1 MGSTPSLSPSPDPMQ
16 SSSLC
21 VAFVA
26 LLLAGPASAQLAVT
40 GTMPAMNASNVS
52 PTTELVLE
60 FDRALLPGT
69 LSSGAVSVFGR
80 STGPATGT
88 WALEAGGTRAR
99 FTPAVR
105 FSAGEV
111 VTVGLS
117 QDLTAADTSTLRT
130 EGYTFQFQIG
140 VRPSGTTFTHLAT
153 YVVRSTPSQR
163 TRIYGAQGTDLDDDG
178 WIDLAVINQDTSDVR
193 VLMNRAD
200 GSGHVTPFLTPVN
213 PTGSTPSPNE
223 AADMNGD
230 GIVDI
235 VTANKVG
242 DSVSVLIGRGDGTFL
257 PRVTYPAGDLPR
269 GLAVLDMDGDG
280 DTDVVTANANSSDL
294 SLFFNDGAGV
304 LSPQVRIQGGGAAE
318 WGLAAGDMNE
328 DGILDLV
335 VGAQFS
341 QRVIVM
347 RGNGDGTFTQ
357 AGVTDNVGGGVWMIV
372 LGDVDGDGHLDA
384 ALANG
389 TSDTASILLGDG
401 QGNLTLHQSTSIA
414 DWVVATDLGDLDGD
428 GDLDWMLSS
437 FTGGGFTLLL
447 NDGAGN
453 FAFDRFFPA
462 TANAACTLMVD
473 VDNDLDL
480 DLVLLDEIA
489 DEVVI
494 LENAALGAEFCASTP
509 NSTGSAARAS
519 ATGSA
524 SLAANDLTLRAGPL
538 PDGFGFFFYG
548 SAQAAPSPTG
558 NGTLCIG
565 GSLFRSPVAS
575 ATGLLLAVELDLSS
589 APASTISAGST
600 WHFQGIFR
608 DAVAGGA
615 GFDLSDGVAVTFL

>member
-1 MGSTPSLSPSPDPMQ
+1 MQTPIPRTLLLS
-16 SSSLC
+16 
-21 VAFVA
+21 
-26 LLLAGPASAQLAVT
+26 LLLAGSAAAQLTVT
-40 GTMPAMNASNVS
+40 ATTPALNASNVS
-52 PTTELVLE
+52 PATEIVLD
-60 FDRALLPGT
+60 FDRALLPGALT
-69 LSSGAVSVFGR
+69 SGVVSVFGR
-80 STGPATGT
+80 STGPAAGT
-88 WALEAGGTRAR
+88 WTLESSGTRAR
-99 FTPAVR
+99 FTPGVR

-111 VTVGLS
+111 VTVCLS
-117 QDLTAADTSTLRT
+117 EDLTAADTSTLRT

-153 YVVRSTPSQR
+153 HVVRSIPTQS
-163 TRIYGAQGTDLDDDG
+163 TRVYGAQATDLDDDG
-178 WIDLAVINQDTSDVR
+178 WLDVAVVNQNTSDVR

-200 GSGHVTPFLTPVN
+200 GSGNVTAFLTPVN
-213 PTGSTPSPNE
+213 STGSTPSPNE
-223 AADMNGD
+223 SADMNGD

-257 PRVTYPAGDLPR
+257 PRVNYPAGDLPR

-294 SLFFNDGAGV
+294 SLFFNNGAGV

-341 QRVIVM
+341 ERVIVM

-401 QGNLTLHQSTSIA
+401 QGNLAVHQSTSVA

-473 VDNDLDL
+473 IDNDLDL
-480 DLVLLDEIA
+480 DLILLDEIA

-494 LENAALGAEFCASTP
+494 LENTPLGTEFCVSTP

-524 SLAANDLTLRAGPL
+524 SVAANDLTLRAGPL
-538 PDGFGFFFYG
+538 PNGFGFFFYG
-548 SAQAAPSPTG
+548 SAQAPPSPTG
-558 NGTLCIG
+558 NGTLCLG
-565 GSLFRSPVAS
+565 GSLFRSPVAN

-589 APASTISAGST
+589 APANTITAGST
-600 WHFQGIFR
+600 WYFQGIFR

-615 GFDLSDGVAVTFL
+615 AFDLSDGVAVTFL

>member
-1 MGSTPSLSPSPDPMQ
+1 MQLSILRSTLT
-16 SSSLC
+16 
-21 VAFVA
+21 A
-26 LLLAGPASAQLAVT
+26 LLLATSAAAQLTVAAT
-40 GTMPAMNASNVS
+40 TPAMNASNVS
-52 PTTELVLE
+52 PVTDIVLD

-69 LSSGAVSVFGR
+69 LTSGAVSVFGR
-80 STGPATGT
+80 STGPAAGT
-88 WALEAGGTRAR
+88 WTLEANGTRAR
-99 FTPAVR
+99 FTPSVR

-111 VTVGLS
+111 VIVGLS
-117 QDLTAADTSTLRT
+117 EDLTAADTSTLRT

-153 YVVRSTPSQR
+153 HVVRSTPSQR
-163 TRIYGAQGTDLDDDG
+163 TRVYGAQATDLDDDG
-178 WIDLAVINQDTSDVR
+178 WIDLAVVNQDTSDVR
-193 VLMNRAD
+193 VLMNRAN
-200 GSGHVTPFLTPVN
+200 GSGNVTSILTPVN

-235 VTANKVG
+235 VTANKIG
-242 DSVSVLIGRGDGTFL
+242 DSISVLIGNGDGTFQ

-269 GLAVLDMDGDG
+269 GMAVLDMDGDG

-294 SLFFNDGAGV
+294 SLFFNNGAGV

-318 WGLAAGDMNE
+318 WGLAAGDMDE

-341 QRVIVM
+341 QRVIIM

-357 AGVTDNVGGGVWMIV
+357 AGVTNNVGGGVWMIV
-372 LGDVDGDGHLDA
+372 LGDVNGDGHLDA

-389 TSDTASILLGDG
+389 TSDSAAILLGDG
-401 QGNLTLHQSTSIA
+401 QGNLAVHQTTSIA

-437 FTGGGFTLLL
+437 FTGGGFTLFL

-453 FAFDRFFPA
+453 FAFHRFFPA
-462 TANAACTLMVD
+462 TANAACSLMVD
-473 VDNDLDL
+473 LDNDLDL

-494 LENAALGAEFCASTP
+494 LENTALGAEFCSSEP
-509 NSTGSAARAS
+509 NSTGSAARAT

-524 SLAANDLTLRAGPL
+524 TVAANDLSLRAGPL
-538 PDGFGFFFYG
+538 PDGFGFYFYG
-548 SAQAAPSPTG
+548 SAEAAPSPTG
-558 NGTLCIG
+558 NGTLCLG

-575 ATGLLLAVELDLSS
+575 ATGLLLTIELDLST
-589 APASTISAGST
+589 APASNITVGST
-600 WHFQGIFR
+600 WYFQGIFR
-608 DAVAGGA
+608 DAVAGGS
-615 GFDLSDGVAVTFL
+615 GFDLSNGVALTFM

>member
-1 MGSTPSLSPSPDPMQ
+1 MQ
-16 SSSLC
+16 PLTLC
-21 VAFVA
+21 AALAA
-26 LLLAGPASAQLAVT
+26 LLLATPAAAQLTVT
-40 GTMPAMNASNVS
+40 ATTPGMNASNVS
-52 PTTELVLE
+52 PATDIVLQ

-69 LSSGAVSVFGR
+69 LSGSAASVFGR
-80 STGPATGT
+80 STGPAAGT
-88 WALEAGGTRAR
+88 WTLEASDTRAR
-99 FTPAVR
+99 FTPDVR

-117 QDLTAADTSTLRT
+117 EDLTAADTSTLRT
-130 EGYTFQFQIG
+130 EGYTFQFQVG
-140 VRPSGTTFTHLAT
+140 VRPSGTTLTHLAT
-153 YVVRSTPSQR
+153 HVVRSTPSQR
-163 TRIYGAQGTDLDDDG
+163 TRVYGAQATDLDDDG
-178 WIDLAVINQDTSDVR
+178 WIDLAVVNQDTSDVR

-200 GSGHVTPFLTPVN
+200 GSGNVTSILTPVN

-242 DSVSVLIGRGDGTFL
+242 DSISVLIGNGDGTFQ

-269 GLAVLDMDGDG
+269 GMAVLDMDGDG

-294 SLFFNDGAGV
+294 SLFFNNGAGV

-347 RGNGDGTFTQ
+347 RGNGNGTFTQ
-357 AGVTDNVGGGVWMIV
+357 AGVTENVGGGVWMIV
-372 LGDVDGDGHLDA
+372 LGDVNGDGHLDA

-389 TSDTASILLGDG
+389 TSDSAAILLGDG
-401 QGNLTLHQSTSIA
+401 QGNLAVHQTTAIA

-437 FTGGGFTLLL
+437 FTGGGFTLFL

-453 FAFDRFFPA
+453 FTFERFFPA

-473 VDNDLDL
+473 LDNDLDL

-489 DEVVI
+489 DEAV
-494 LENAALGAEFCASTP
+494 LMENTSLGAEFCVSAP

-519 ATGSA
+519 ATGST
-524 SLAANDLTLRAGPL
+524 SVAANDLTLRAGPL

-558 NGTLCIG
+558 NGTLCLG

-575 ATGLLLAVELDLSS
+575 ATGLLLAVELDLAT
-589 APASTISAGST
+589 APASAITAGST

-608 DAVAGGA
+608 DATAGGA
-615 GFDLSDGVAVTFL
+615 GFDLSNGVALTFL